1 MRAPDLARVVAVV
14 AVAAAAAACA
24 PAPKPIEYGTDICT
38 HCRMSIVDDRYGAEL
53 VTRTGLTH
61 TFDSIECLADYVL
74 RMEDPA
80 SVHSLWVTSFQHP
93 GELIAIEDAL
103 FLHSEMLRSP
113 MGANLTA
120 FRRDAITPIALVDS
134 FGGVVLSWDEV
145 LDHVRRNGHTHAHDG
160 AIQAGALPASGHD
173 VHSRH
178 AGVEHTVDQA
188 GPP

>member
-1 MRAPDLARVVAVV
+1 MRYPVLLLCALI
-14 AVAAAAAACA
+14 A
-24 PAPKPIEYGTDICT
+24 PAISYAQP
-38 HCRMSIVDDRYGAEL
+38 
-53 VTRTGLTH
+53 TRTP
-61 TFDSIECLADYVL
+61 V
-74 RMEDPA
+74 R
-80 SVHSLWVTSFQHP
+80 
-93 GELIAIEDAL
+93 IAIEDAL